1 MGLFSTGI
9 LSWFSEAAM
18 RRGSGSVA
26 AMIIVCIVIGGAG
39 CASVI
44 SQDLL
49 QRADRTIRFQDLREQ
64 PGLYEGKI
72 VLLGGMI
79 VSTKNQPAGTLIEI
93 VQKPLDF
100 EKRPISGDTT
110 FGRFLALYDGYLDP
124 AIYAEGR
131 DVTVAGPVI
140 GLREQPLGEITYSYP
155 LVRAQEIHLWAVR
168 TEDRA
173 YPYPPGGWWGYPP
186 WWRYPYWGPW
196 Y

>member
-1 MGLFSTGI
+1 
-9 LSWFSEAAM
+9 M
-18 RRGSGSVA
+18 RKGNGFLTAVTV
-26 AMIIVCIVIGGAG
+26 VCIALGGWG

-49 QRADRTIRFQDLREQ
+49 RQADQSVRFEDLRAE
-64 PGLYEGKI
+64 PERYEGKI

-79 VSTKNQPAGTLIEI
+79 VSTKNQPTGTLLEI

-100 EKRPISGDTT
+100 EKRPSGGDTT
-110 FGRFLALYDGYLDP
+110 YGRFLALHDGYLDP

-140 GLREQPLGEITYSYP
+140 GRREQPLGEITYSYP
-155 LVRAQEIHLWAVR
+155 LLQAQEIHLWPVP
-168 TEDRA
+168 TEDPI